1 VSIVFHNDPFTPFD
15 RQPQAIQESPG
26 ASSGILRSVPIP
38 DAYIPVAADALRL
51 RVAARTLDDHQWVSA
66 PDADWPLTIAMKQ
79 QLLDKRRHEVVAC
92 TPGAES
98 ASEEAA
104 HGVLHSIGIAP
115 ASQSGIEALVSAAL
129 QVADDLCV
137 LLPDED
143 GVMKLRAAVLCSPN
157 RWRLA
162 EKMNGTMA
170 SIHQPVARYA
180 SDLDSPVNA
189 VLKRLSPDRS
199 LWRVNWGLANHPA
212 LFQPDTPPT
221 TPDMNIADMWVRI
234 EWQTLRKLPDTGGV
248 LFTIRTYV
256 ERLSDFVQRDY
267 QVVHST
273 SDLIAKIPEDVAAY
287 KSIAPYRDAVVA
299 YLDAR

>member
-1 VSIVFHNDPFTPFD
+1 MSIVFHHDPFTPFD
-15 RQPQAIQESPG
+15 RQPQAIQESPS

-38 DAYIPVAADALRL
+38 DAFIPVAADALRL
-51 RVAARTLDDHQWVSA
+51 RVAARTLDHHQWVSV

-79 QLLDKRRHEVVAC
+79 QLLDERRNEVVAC
-92 TPGAES
+92 AAGAEG
-98 ASEEAA
+98 ACEEAA
-104 HGVLHSIGIAP
+104 HGVLNSIGA
-115 ASQSGIEALVSAAL
+115 ALTSRSGIEALVDAAL
-129 QVADDLCV
+129 HVADDLCV

-143 GVMKLRAAVLCSPN
+143 GVVKLRAAVLCSPN

-170 SIHQPVARYA
+170 SIHQPVARYT

-189 VLKRLSPDRS
+189 VLKRLSADRS
-199 LWRVNWGLANHPA
+199 LWRVNWGLSNHPA

-221 TPDMNIADMWVRI
+221 TPGMNMADMWVRI

-267 QVVHST
+267 QVVHSM
-273 SDLIAKIPEDVAAY
+273 SDLIAKIPENVAVY

>member
-38 DAYIPVAADALRL
+38 DAFIPVAADALRL
-51 RVAARTLDDHQWVSA
+51 RVAARTLDDHQWVSV
-66 PDADWPLTIAMKQ
+66 PDADWPLTIAMKK
-79 QLLDKRRHEVVAC
+79 QLLDERRNEVVAC
-92 TPGAES
+92 TPGAEG
-98 ASEEAA
+98 ACAEAA
-104 HGVLHSIGIAP
+104 QGVLNSIA
-115 ASQSGIEALVSAAL
+115 AALTSRSGIEALVDAAL
-129 QVADDLCV
+129 HIADDLCV
-137 LLPDED
+137 LLPDDD

-170 SIHQPVARYA
+170 SIHQPVARYT

-189 VLKRLSPDRS
+189 VLKRLSSDRS
-199 LWRVNWGLANHPA
+199 LWRLSNHPA

-221 TPDMNIADMWVRI
+221 TPEMNMADMWVRI

-256 ERLSDFVQRDY
+256 EQLSDFVQRDY
-267 QVVHST
+267 QVVHSM
-273 SDLIAKIPEDVAAY
+273 SDLIAKIPEDVAVY
-287 KSIAPYRDAVVA
+287 KSIEPYRDAVVA

>member
-1 VSIVFHNDPFTPFD
+1 MSIVFHNDPFTPFD
-15 RQPQAIQESPG
+15 RHPQAIQESPG
-26 ASSGILRSVPIP
+26 SRSGILRSTPIP

-66 PDADWPLTIAMKQ
+66 PDADWPGTIAMKQ
-79 QLLDKRRHEVVAC
+79 QLLDERRHEVVAF
-92 TPGAES
+92 TVGADS
-98 ASEEAA
+98 ACEEAA
-104 HGVLHSIGIAP
+104 RGVLNSIGRTD
-115 ASQSGIEALVSAAL
+115 SSHVGVEALVHAAL
-129 QVADDLCV
+129 HVADDLCI
-137 LLPDED
+137 LLPDEN

-162 EKMNGTMA
+162 DKINGSLA
-170 SIHQPVARYA
+170 DIHEPVARYT

-189 VLKRLSPDRS
+189 VMKRLNPDKS
-199 LWRVNWGLANHPA
+199 LWRVNWGLSNHPS
-212 LFQPDTPPT
+212 LFQPDTPPA
-221 TPDMNIADMWVRI
+221 TPEMNMANMWVRI
-234 EWQTLRKLPDTGGV
+234 EWQTLRKLPVSGGV

-267 QVVHST
+267 QVVHSM
-273 SDLIAKIPEDVAAY
+273 SDLIAKIPEDVAVY

>member
-1 VSIVFHNDPFTPFD
+1 MSIVFHNDPFTPFD

-26 ASSGILRSVPIP
+26 ESPGILRSVSIP

-51 RVAARTLDDHQWVSA
+51 RVAARTLDDHQWVSV
-66 PDADWPLTIAMKQ
+66 PDADWSLTIEMKQ
-79 QLLDKRRHEVVAC
+79 KLLQERRHEVVAF
-92 TPGAES
+92 TAGAES
-98 ASEEAA
+98 ACEEAA
-104 HGVLHSIGIAP
+104 NGVLNSIDAMPTPELGID
-115 ASQSGIEALVSAAL
+115 ALVHAAL
-129 QVADDLCV
+129 NVADDLCV
-137 LLPDED
+137 LLPDDD

-157 RWRLA
+157 RWRL
-162 EKMNGTMA
+162 EDKINGTMT

-189 VLKRLSPDRS
+189 VMKRLSPDRS
-199 LWRVNWGLANHPA
+199 LWRVNWGLSNHPA
-212 LFQPDTPPT
+212 LFQPDTPPA
-221 TPDMNIADMWVRI
+221 TPDMNVANMWVRI
-234 EWQTLRKLPDTGGV
+234 EWQTLRKLPVSGGV

-267 QVVHST
+267 QVVHSM
-273 SDLIAKIPEDVAAY
+273 SDLIAKIPEDVAIY